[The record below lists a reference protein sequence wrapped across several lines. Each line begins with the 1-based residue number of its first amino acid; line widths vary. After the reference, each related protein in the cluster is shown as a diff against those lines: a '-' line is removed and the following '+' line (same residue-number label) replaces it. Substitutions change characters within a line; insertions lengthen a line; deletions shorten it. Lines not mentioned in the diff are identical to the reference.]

1 MNMLW
6 RSKLY
11 AFSIHLLF
19 SATIIGIFM
28 LIVTKFWFPDILFAL
43 ENVWQGL
50 QILIP
55 TDAVLGPV
63 LTLVLFVPGKKGLVG
78 DLLIVALV
86 QVLALVYGGYTIYN
100 QRPEIIVFV
109 ADRFE
114 IIPSAKFDRENFQSQ
129 HFSDTEITFPFIL
142 YALPGQNAIESSEF
156 AANNV
161 QYQKMSER
169 YRPLSDHLE
178 TVRAKALQLSKL
190 VPEDDQSRADLE
202 QFKTQHDINKTLL
215 FILQG
220 TTSEAVIIALNSDD
234 LTFIGYLDLDPW
246 TEYHP

>member
-55 TDAVLGPV
+55 TDAILGPV

-78 DLLIVALV
+78 DL
-86 QVLALVYGGYTIYN
+86 
-100 QRPEIIVFV
+100 PC
-109 ADRFE
+109 
-114 IIPSAKFDRENFQSQ
+114 
-129 HFSDTEITFPFIL
+129 
-142 YALPGQNAIESSEF
+142 
-156 AANNV
+156 
-161 QYQKMSER
+161 
-169 YRPLSDHLE
+169 YRC
-178 TVRAKALQLSKL
+178 
-190 VPEDDQSRADLE
+190 
-202 QFKTQHDINKTLL
+202 
-215 FILQG
+215 
-220 TTSEAVIIALNSDD
+220 
-234 LTFIGYLDLDPW
+234 
-246 TEYHP
+246 